1 MNHTNANS
9 NAGFGL
15 THVMGQSGATA
26 REEAAGSPGTL
37 AQAKVAESAS
47 LAMGV
52 ACAIAGWWMVDR
64 FSSREARTNQTLPVK
79 TKRN

>member
-15 THVMGQSGATA
+15 THVMNQGAA
-26 REEAAGSPGTL
+26 IVRDSPGTL